1 MTETLVNTYTS
12 NYQTSPS
19 VAVDADGDFV
29 VAWQSN
35 AQDGDGYGI
44 YAQLYNELGVAVGSE
59 FRVNTTTASNQSAPS
74 VAVDADGDFVVAWQS
89 YGQDGD
95 GYGYGIYAQLYNEL
109 GVAVGSEFRVNTTTA
124 SNQSAPSVAVD
135 ADGDF
140 VVAWQSYGQDGDGYG
155 YGIYAQLYNELGVA
169 VGSEFRV
176 NTTTASNQSAPSVA
190 VDADGDFV
198 VAWQSSGQDGS
209 SFGVYTDINPT
220 CFLRGTLI
228 LTSRGEV
235 PAEALRAGDLVATRF
250 GGLRPIRWI
259 GTQSFHPRFAGP
271 TSTPIRFAPGSLGHG
286 MPATDLFVSPAHAM
300 LVAGAPND
308 ELLAHA
314 GALVNGITITQPAFQ
329 GDSIDYFHLD
339 LGPHDC
345 VLANGAWA
353 ETYFEDHNR
362 NSFHNAA
369 DFHARF
375 PGHQPHR
382 QESCLPIVTEEHPE
396 IDAIRQRLGPS
407 LPIIAAPH
415 LLADGTPVMLQQEDE
430 GTWHAT
436 IPAGVRE
443 LRLVCRSACPAKL
456 GISTDQRRLGFVV
469 GRLELNG
476 HAVPLHIL
484 AQGWH
489 GLEHDGAQAWRW
501 TDGNALLPHLAATQ
515 DTRLVLHGWWHPAV
529 RGGAE
534 AGQRVAA

>member
-74 VAVDADGDFVVAWQS
+74 VAVDADGDFVVAWVS
-89 YGQDGD
+89 SGQDGS
-95 GYGYGIYAQLYNEL
+95 GFGVYAQRYNAS
-109 GVAVGSEFRVNTTTA
+109 GAAVGSEFRVNTYTA
-124 SNQSAPSVAVD
+124 S
-135 ADGDF
+135 
-140 VVAWQSYGQDGDGYG
+140 
-155 YGIYAQLYNELGVA
+155 
-169 VGSEFRV
+169 
-176 NTTTASNQSAPSVA
+176 TQSAPSVA

>member
-1 MTETLVNTYTS
+1 MS
-12 NYQTSPS
+12 S
-19 VAVDADGDFV
+19 
-29 VAWQSN
+29 
-35 AQDGDGYGI
+35 
-44 YAQLYNELGVAVGSE
+44 
-59 FRVNTTTASNQSAPS
+59 
-74 VAVDADGDFVVAWQS
+74 
-89 YGQDGD
+89 GQDGS
-95 GYGYGIYAQLYNEL
+95 GFGVYAQRYN
-109 GVAVGSEFRVNTTTA
+109 A
-124 SNQSAPSVAVD
+124 SGA
-135 ADGDF
+135 
-140 VVAWQSYGQDGDGYG
+140 
-155 YGIYAQLYNELGVA
+155 A